1 MRKGAGLFWQISHL
15 MIFKNN
21 KEMMNLRLLLMGNT
35 YNNSTLWKF

>member
-21 KEMMNLRLLLMGNT
+21 KRNDEFKINVNGQ
-35 YNNSTLWKF
+35 YV